1 MTTTHSSILH
11 RTLLAA
17 AALLLCAITAAAQ
30 QPRVINAK
38 SETRSAAAGL
48 EKEFRAIVAA
58 HDSPAWI
65 AYGVPTI
72 PGERTMCCGN
82 WNNGYSMPACCVLES
97 SNNGVSINSSDST
110 RGTVSGGT
118 VKLEGPQTMF
128 VLFRVE
134 QKQVNKIRMY
144 SEDCQLDAGGLPFIW
159 LSDVRPSESV
169 ALLSTFVKSGDFM
182 EHDGSH
188 VGNNALTAIAFQSD
202 PAADRALESFV
213 APDQPESLRRQTAF
227 WLGNERGKSGLEVLK
242 RMARQ
247 DPSEHVRDQVTFAL
261 SQSKEPDAV
270 DEMIRMAREDS
281 SMHVR
286 GQALFWLGQKAG
298 KKAEAAITSAIEN
311 DPDTSIKKKA
321 VFALS
326 QLPHGDGVPLLINV
340 ARTNS
345 NPAVRKDAMFWLGQS
360 HDPRALDFFEQVLK
374 K

>member
-1 MTTTHSSILH
+1 
-11 RTLLAA
+11 LAA